1 LTDLVPVKDLFD
13 SDIARFLSYPEYDED
28 MIAQRV
34 PELQS
39 LGVSHLGFGGP
50 HRIGKFPILGKGH
63 VGIVLRGLMDGVEV
77 AVKVRRTDADRV
89 TMVREAGM
97 IGIANRVDVGPVL
110 HGFTDNVLVMELIS
124 GMYLRDWV
132 QEKDVRGDEVKRALL
147 ELLVKARRL
156 DEIGLDHGELTG
168 VRRHFIMASGVPR
181 IIDFES
187 ASTNRQ
193 VQNVTTTVQSFFLRP
208 GFSKLLNGK
217 MIIPDRSRVIEVS
230 KAYKRDPS
238 DTCFQD
244 LLVACGLG

>member
-1 LTDLVPVKDLFD
+1 MTEFLPVKDLFD
-13 SDIARFLSYPEYDED
+13 SDIARFLSYPEYDEE
-28 MIAQRV
+28 IITQRV
-34 PELQS
+34 TELQN

-50 HRIGKFPILGKGH
+50 HKIGKFPILGKGH
-63 VGIVLRGLMDGVEV
+63 VGIVLRGMNDGVEV
-77 AVKVRRTDADRV
+77 AVKVRRTDADRA
-89 TMVREAGM
+89 TMVHEAGM
-97 IGIANRVDVGPVL
+97 IKIANRVDVGPVL

-124 GMYLRDWV
+124 GIYLRDWV
-132 QEKDVRGDEVKRALL
+132 QEKDVRSDEVKRALL

-193 VQNVTTTVQSFFLRP
+193 VQNMTTTVQSFFLRP

-244 LLVACGLG
+244 LLVVCGL